1 MHFATDYQ
9 SIVKRIQAIDPIAY
23 GTSRNYLNGKVTYLS
38 PYISRGV
45 LSTRQLADHILS
57 KEYPTHLVIRFIQ
70 ELAWRDYFQRVWQ
83 QLGDEIFEDIRV
95 SRAAIRTANIP
106 TALLQGTTGIA
117 AIDEGIQQL
126 YQTGYMHNHL
136 RMYVASISCNVAK
149 SHWQLPAQWMYYH
162 LLDGDLG
169 SNTLSWQWVAG
180 TFSSKKYYCN
190 QDNINRFC
198 NTTQTGTFLDIPY
211 ADLPHQPIPTAL
223 METNNP
229 HLTTSLPEKIL
240 PTIDPALPTLLYH
253 PYHLDPNWKKEV
265 KANRVLVLEPSH
277 FREHPVSEKVLAFI
291 LSLAKNI
298 EGIQVFA
305 GEVSALTTHSPR
317 HSFYTKEHPAFL
329 HFPGKKEERD
339 WLVPGLTGPF
349 NSFFDF
355 WKKAEKQLFP
365 KPARQQQT
373 TLTTAREGVLSL

>member
-1 MHFATDYQ
+1 MHFATDYP
-9 SIVKRIQAIDPIAY
+9 SILKRVQAIDPIAY

-38 PYISRGV
+38 PYISRGL
-45 LSTRQLADHILS
+45 LSTRQVAQEIIA
-57 KEYPTHLVIRFIQ
+57 KGYPTHQIVRLIQ

-95 SRAAIRTANIP
+95 NRSAIQSSKIP
-106 TALLQGTTGIA
+106 TSILQASTGIY
-117 AIDEGIQQL
+117 AIDEGIQNL
-126 YQTGYMHNHL
+126 YTTGYMHNHL
-136 RMYVASISCNVAK
+136 RMYVASISCNVGK

-198 NTTQTGTFLDIPY
+198 DTTQTGTFLDIPY
-211 ADLPHQPIPTAL
+211 AELPLQPIPPIL
-223 METNNP
+223 QETSNP
-229 HLTTSLPEKIL
+229 TLVTSLPAKAFPVLDE
-240 PTIDPALPTLLYH
+240 TLPTLLYH
-253 PYHLDPNWKKEV
+253 PYHLDPTWKKDI

-277 FREHPVSEKVLAFI
+277 FREHPVSDKVLQFI
-291 LSLAKNI
+291 LSLANNI

-305 GEVSALTTHSPR
+305 GEVAALTSICPAHQ
-317 HSFYTKEHPAFL
+317 FYTKEHPAFL

-339 WLVPGLTGPF
+339 WLVPDLKGPF
-349 NSFFDF
+349 HSFFDF

-365 KPARQQQT
+365 KASTQQKM
-373 TLTTAREGVLSL
+373 TLSITSEGVLSL